1 MGTGRGNKTDET
13 AGGKVAM
20 IMAIT
25 KIMCMMSAEHGNVAA
40 HLKHSLAYICNEAKT
55 EKGSL
60 VGGINCLPDFAYE
73 QMIGTKEMFGQTGG
87 RQGYHFII
95 SLKPG
100 EGTKEQMYEI
110 TRRFAEEFLGGEYE
124 GVFSVHTDKDHL
136 HGHLVF
142 NSVNMV
148 TGRKYAY
155 KKGDWKNVIQP
166 ITNRLCEEYGLSIV
180 AAEYSKEPVNM
191 NRKQWEKEQSWGDF
205 IMGDMRYC
213 RNKAES
219 FEEFIFLMGKL
230 GYEVKVGAHISVKA
244 EGMRRSRRLDMLDK
258 EFSVQN
264 LQTYY
269 EQEWPYKYV
278 EPPVYHSGYAL
289 HKKPANAFQQRYYGK
304 LYRMCVVQKC
314 RFQYKYTR
322 YQQDLIRMKELQEEY
337 LFLNRE
343 GINGWEDVFRAK
355 QTAEQK
361 IADIDAKKK
370 ELYNEHA
377 RHKYQ
382 YEKDGD
388 VTVYLYHE
396 AHYREQLAEL
406 KERRK
411 EAKREYA
418 TINRCISE
426 STFAHMEIPL
436 DVDVENLYMVD
447 VPEFEGNDISYVES
461 NIHDDGAEYG
471 TAETDVYIEPYDE
484 ADIYKA
490 DSTVS
495 NDVLS
500 EVDVAKSERII
511 AEVLQEETGVLPE
524 EGFFYEG
531 NESEIVKPSYEPA
544 NETIEAIAE
553 EDAKLKKVEESDMT
567 KERYEILTDKEK
579 VEWLGIAEC
588 SVQEAIQRFISKL
601 DSIGVVYR
609 YSDDMLDEFMRLE
622 SVVAQM
628 RRKQENMERS
638 AEKEGRSR

>member
-1 MGTGRGNKTDET
+1 
-13 AGGKVAM
+13 
-20 IMAIT
+20 MAIT
-25 KIMCMMSAEHGNVAA
+25 KIMCMKSAEHGNVAA
-40 HLKHSLAYICNEAKT
+40 HLKHSIAYICNEAKT
-55 EKGSL
+55 ENGSL
-60 VGGINCLPDFAYE
+60 VGGINCLPEFAYE

-100 EGTKEQMYEI
+100 EGTREQMYEI

-124 GVFSVHTDKDHL
+124 GVFSVHTDKEHL
-136 HGHLVF
+136 HGHLVY

-180 AAEYSKEPVNM
+180 AAEYSKDPVNM
-191 NRKQWEKEQSWGDF
+191 NRKQWEKEQSWSDF
-205 IMGDMRYC
+205 ITGDMQYC

-219 FEEFIFLMGKL
+219 FEEFIFLMEKL
-230 GYEVKVGAHISVKA
+230 GYEVKIGAHISVKA
-244 EGMRRSRRLDMLDK
+244 EGMRRSRRLDTLDE

-264 LQTYY
+264 LQNYY
-269 EQEWPYKYV
+269 EQEQTYKYV
-278 EPPVYHSGYAL
+278 EPPVYHPGYAL

-322 YQQDLIRMKELQEEY
+322 YQQDLIRMKELQKEY

-355 QTAEQK
+355 QKAEQR

-370 ELYNEHA
+370 ELYKEHA
-377 RHKYQ
+377 CHKYQ

-396 AHYREQLAEL
+396 AHYREQLTEL

-411 EAKREYA
+411 EVKRECA

-426 STFAHMEIPL
+426 STFAHIEIPL
-436 DVDVENLYMVD
+436 DVDVENLYMVE
-447 VPEFEGNDISYVES
+447 VPEFEGSDILYVES
-461 NIHDDGAEYG
+461 E
-471 TAETDVYIEPYDE
+471 VYDE
-484 ADIYKA
+484 VEVYEAVKSKLDI
-490 DSTVS
+490 
-495 NDVLS
+495 
-500 EVDVAKSERII
+500 EVDEAELPKIDVAEPEPVV
-511 AEVLQEETGVLPE
+511 AEASQEETNMISE
-524 EGFFYEG
+524 EICCDG
-531 NESEIVKPSYEPA
+531 NESVAVELPYELVNKSHEAVDEAYTDLQNFATPA
-544 NETIEAIAE
+544 
-553 EDAKLKKVEESDMT
+553 MT
-567 KERYEILTDKEK
+567 KEHYEILTDKEK

-588 SVQEAIQRFISKL
+588 SVQDAIQRFISKL
-601 DSIGVVYR
+601 NSIGVVYR

-622 SVVAQM
+622 SVAAQM
-628 RRKQENMERS
+628 KREPKETEKEQDTKMEERS
-638 AEKEGRSR
+638 INLRTR

>member
-1 MGTGRGNKTDET
+1 
-13 AGGKVAM
+13 
-20 IMAIT
+20 MAIT
-25 KIMCMMSAEHGNVAA
+25 KIMCMKSAEHGNVAA

-110 TRRFAEEFLGGEYE
+110 TRRFAEEFLGDEYE
-124 GVFSVHTDKDHL
+124 CVFSVHTDKDHL

-142 NSVNMV
+142 NSANMV

-180 AAEYSKEPVNM
+180 AAEYSKDPVNM

-205 IMGDMRYC
+205 IIGDMQYC

-219 FEEFIFLMGKL
+219 FEEFVFLMEKL
-230 GYEVKVGAHISVKA
+230 GYEVKIGAHISVKA
-244 EGMRRSRRLDMLDK
+244 EGMRRSRRLDTLDEK
-258 EFSVQN
+258 FSVQN

-269 EQEWPYKYV
+269 EQERPYKYV
-278 EPPVYHSGYAL
+278 EPPVYHPGYAL
-289 HKKPANAFQQRYYGK
+289 HKKPSNAFQQRYYGK

-337 LFLNRE
+337 LFLNRQ

-361 IADIDAKKK
+361 IADIDVKKK
-370 ELYNEHA
+370 ELYKEHA
-377 RHKYQ
+377 RYKYQ

-411 EAKREYA
+411 EVKRECA

-447 VPEFEGNDISYVES
+447 VPEFEGNEISYAGSEVYDEG
-461 NIHDDGAEYG
+461 IEYKSADSG
-471 TAETDVYIEPYDE
+471 EYIESYIE
-484 ADIYKA
+484 EGISGTELVDIVAELPKI
-490 DSTVS
+490 
-495 NDVLS
+495 
-500 EVDVAKSERII
+500 DVAEPEPVV
-511 AEVLQEETGVLPE
+511 AEASQEETNMISE
-524 EGFFYEG
+524 EICCDG
-531 NESEIVKPSYEPA
+531 NESVAVELPYELVNKSHEAVDEAYTELQNFATPA
-544 NETIEAIAE
+544 
-553 EDAKLKKVEESDMT
+553 MT
-567 KERYEILTDKEK
+567 KEHYEILTDKEK

-588 SVQEAIQRFISKL
+588 SVQDAIQRFISKL
-601 DSIGVVYR
+601 NSIGVVYR

-622 SVVAQM
+622 SVAAQM
-628 RRKQENMERS
+628 KRNG
-638 AEKEGRSR
+638 KEQGGKKKEMARAL